1 MGLAQ
6 NAILVVDDDSFQSDL
21 LALQLSALGYQDVRK
36 ASNGHEALCQF
47 DQHRSDFSLIISD
60 LSMPDMDGLGL
71 MGELA
76 KRGFTGGL
84 ILFSGMQDD
93 ILSTAELIA
102 KAHGLKVLGCLRKP
116 FELHQLQ
123 SLIAL
128 SGALETH

>member
-1 MGLAQ
+1 MGLVQ

-21 LALQLSALGYQDVRK
+21 LALQLGALGYKDVRK
-36 ASNGHEALCQF
+36 ATNVHDALSQF
-47 DQHRSDFSLIISD
+47 DQHRSAFFLIISD

-93 ILSTAELIA
+93 ILSSAKRIA
-102 KAHGLKVLGCLRKP
+102 KAHGLKVVGCLHKP

-123 SLIAL
+123 RLIAPL
-128 SGALETH
+128 DAL